1 MIWILH
7 TARISNGRTVSFLP
21 SSKLTITNSYS
32 IYNHQLMFVWIMD
45 TCNYFTWSL
54 QNLTSH
60 SLRPSKYNLTRDGWE
75 NGSLC
80 LSRNSHLTA
89 VQRYSDQ
96 IWALKKMCMANY
108 GKSDQ
113 TSQTNDLTVLCWPKS
128 IIFVM
133 LSSLSSLWLK
143 HTYGKLH
150 KCKCFSWFRLYFESF
165 K

>member
-1 MIWILH
+1 MMWILH
-7 TARISNGRTVSFLP
+7 TARISNDRTVSFLP

-32 IYNHQLMFVWIMD
+32 IYNHQLMFVWNMD

-89 VQRYSDQ
+89 VQKHIQ
-96 IWALKKMCMANY
+96 IKYGHIKKCVWPNMVSLIRPARPVTTLCFA
-108 GKSDQ
+108 GQK
-113 TSQTNDLTVLCWPKS
+113 VL
-128 IIFVM
+128 
-133 LSSLSSLWLK
+133 SLW
-143 HTYGKLH
+143 
-150 KCKCFSWFRLYFESF
+150 CFHHCHHYD
-165 K
+165 